1 MASRLSAVRP
11 LHAASRSIV
20 ARTINV
26 ASRTHDQME
35 MFGRILFF
43 VVEVVAY
50 IPYTVRHFRKE
61 IWRQLGDVTFGSRM
75 LAVAASTVVVATLI
89 TAVVGVNLG
98 ISGLQG
104 LNILGLGPL
113 AGALSSF
120 GNTRELAP
128 LLTAFGLAAQMG
140 CRFTAQLGAMRVSE
154 EIDALE
160 VMSIPSLPY
169 LITTRLIAALIMVIP
184 LYLFALSGA
193 FLGLPVNGAVRIEA
207 GLRHVPPLFLSISE
221 PQGRSSVRGEG
232 HRVLLHDH
240 DRPLL
245 LRLQRYRWPRGRRTG
260 RRPGHPGERR
270 RHSDPRHA
278 HDLPFLGAVDPLPC
292 VGMTI
297 APPAPIGG
305 SGLSWP
311 AAARDGRHHGTRGG
325 GHWQWPSHWLRAYWS
340 SPPSVGR
347 SATSSR

>member
-1 MASRLSAVRP
+1 
-11 LHAASRSIV
+11 
-20 ARTINV
+20 
-26 ASRTHDQME
+26 

-50 IPYTVRHFRKE
+50 IPYTVRRFRKE
-61 IWRQLGDVTFGSRM
+61 IWRQLGDITFGSRV
-75 LAVAASTVVVATLI
+75 LAVAASTVVVASFI

-140 CRFTAQLGAMRVSE
+140 CRFTAQLGAMRVSD

-193 FLGLPVNGAVRIEA
+193 FLASQVTVLFVSKQGSGTYL
-207 GLRHVPPLFLSISE
+207 HYFYLFLS
-221 PQGRSSVRGEG
+221 GKD
-232 HRVLLHDH
+232 VLLSMVKVIVFCVMITIVHCYYGYNATGG
-240 DRPLL
+240 PEGV
-245 LRLQRYRWPRGRRTG
+245 GRAAG
-260 RRPGHPGERR
+260 RAIRASVAGIAIL
-270 RHSDPRHA
+270 DM
-278 HDLPFLGAVDPLPC
+278 LMTFLFW
-292 VGMTI
+292 
-297 APPAPIGG
+297 
-305 SGLSWP
+305 GLSTP
-311 AAARDGRHHGTRGG
+311 FRVSG
-325 GHWQWPSHWLRAYWS
+325 
-340 SPPSVGR
+340 
-347 SATSSR
+347 